1 MRQQQRYD
9 MPSFALTEWNFVSK
23 SLSQAINE
31 KYQVWV
37 AHHMTH
43 MDNLRPI
50 LQAGELR
57 SYNLMRVQSYR
68 NLANEDVQA
77 GRAAITV
84 AASQRP
90 LHDYVPLY
98 LGFKTPMVAINQ
110 AHNEDLL
117 FLRFSLDV
125 LATPGSIVC
134 DGNARSN
141 ASKFYLFT
149 GPDVFSNLDVTAIR
163 SVKYAKDLEL
173 KRKKQAEVLIP
184 DRLPMAQMLDMI
196 CYSESAQTRAL
207 SILTEFGINKA
218 VKVNRGWYFVNSPQT
233 GPKEG

>member
-1 MRQQQRYD
+1 MRQQVECDKYY
-9 MPSFALTEWNFVSK
+9 ALTEWNFVSK
-23 SLSQAINE
+23 SLSQTINE

-43 MDNLRPI
+43 IDNLRPI

-57 SYNLMRVQSYR
+57 SYNLMRGHSYR

-77 GRAAITV
+77 GRAAIVV

-110 AHNEDLL
+110 VHNEDLL
-117 FLRFSLDV
+117 FLRFSLDI
-125 LATPGSIVC
+125 LATPGSVVS

-141 ASKFYLFT
+141 ASKFYLFG
-149 GPDVFSNLDVTAIR
+149 GPEIFSNLDVAAIR

-184 DRLPMAQMLDMI
+184 YRLHMSQMLDMI
-196 CYSESAQTRAL
+196 CYSESAKTRAL
-207 SILTEFGINKA
+207 SILSEFGISKA
-218 VKVNRGWYFVNSPQT
+218 VKVNTGWYFVSSLQT
-233 GPKEG
+233 SPKEG

>member
-1 MRQQQRYD
+1 MITTTLLPKR
-9 MPSFALTEWNFVSK
+9 NFVSK
-23 SLSQAINE
+23 SLSQTINE

-37 AHHMTH
+37 THHMTH
-43 MDNLRPI
+43 IDNLRPI

-57 SYNLMRVQSYR
+57 SYNLMRGQSYR

-84 AASQRP
+84 PPSQRP

-110 AHNEDLL
+110 AHNEDLF
-117 FLRFSLDV
+117 FLRFSLDI
-125 LATPGSIVC
+125 LATPGAIVC

-149 GPDVFSNLDVTAIR
+149 VPDVFSNLDIAAVR
-163 SVKYAKDLEL
+163 SVKYARDPEL
-173 KRKKQAEVLIP
+173 KRKKQAEILIP
-184 DRLPMAQMLDMI
+184 DRLPMAQMLDRI
-196 CYSESAQTRAL
+196 CFSESAKTRAL
-207 SILTEFGINKA
+207 SILSEFGIKNA
-218 VKVNRGWYFVNSPQT
+218 VKVNRGWYFVDSAPTSPE
-233 GPKEG
+233 EG

>member
-1 MRQQQRYD
+1 MLQQKRCGKR
-9 MPSFALTEWNFVSK
+9 FALTEWNFVSK
-23 SLSQAINE
+23 SLSQTINE

-50 LQAGELR
+50 LHAQELR
-57 SYNLMRVQSYR
+57 SYNLMRGQSYR

-77 GRAAITV
+77 GRAAIV
-84 AASQRP
+84 VSASQWP

-125 LATPGSIVC
+125 LATSGSIVC
-134 DGNARSN
+134 DGNARSLV
-141 ASKFYLFT
+141 SKFYLFN
-149 GPDVFSNLDVTAIR
+149 GPDVFSNLDVAAIR
-163 SVKYAKDLEL
+163 SVKYAKDPEL
-173 KRKKQAEVLIP
+173 KRKKQAEILIP
-184 DRLPMAQMLDMI
+184 DKLPVSQMLDII
-196 CYSESAQTRAL
+196 CYSESAKIRAL
-207 SILTEFGINKA
+207 SILREFGIKRA
-218 VKVNRGWYFVNSPQT
+218 VKVNQGWYFINSPQT

>member
-1 MRQQQRYD
+1 
-9 MPSFALTEWNFVSK
+9 
-23 SLSQAINE
+23 
-31 KYQVWV
+31 
-37 AHHMTH
+37 MTH
-43 MDNLRPI
+43 MNNLRPI

-57 SYNLMRVQSYR
+57 SYNLMRGQSYR

-84 AASQRP
+84 SASQKP

-110 AHNEDLL
+110 VYNEDLL
-117 FLRFSLDV
+117 FLRFSLDI
-125 LATPGSIVC
+125 LATSGSIVC

-141 ASKFYLFT
+141 ATKFYLFT
-149 GPDVFSNLDVTAIR
+149 GPDVFSSLDITAIR

-184 DRLPMAQMLDMI
+184 DRLPIAQMHDMI
-196 CYSESAQTRAL
+196 CFSESAQNRVL
-207 SILTEFGINKA
+207 SILGEFGIKKA
-218 VKVNRGWYFVNSPQT
+218 VKVNQGWYFVNSSQA

>member
-1 MRQQQRYD
+1 M
-9 MPSFALTEWNFVSK
+9 
-23 SLSQAINE
+23 SQTINE

-57 SYNLMRVQSYR
+57 SYNLMRGHSYH

-77 GRAAITV
+77 GRAAIIV
-84 AASQRP
+84 SASQNP

-110 AHNEDLL
+110 THNEDLL
-117 FLRFSLDV
+117 FLRFSLDI
-125 LATPGSIVC
+125 LATSGSVVC

-141 ASKFYLFT
+141 ASKFYLFNS
-149 GPDVFSNLDVTAIR
+149 PDVFLNLDIAAIR
-163 SVKYAKDLEL
+163 SVKYSRDPEL

-184 DRLPMAQMLDMI
+184 DRLPLSQMLDI
-196 CYSESAQTRAL
+196 VCYSENAKIRAL
-207 SILTEFGINKA
+207 SILNEFGIKKA
-218 VKVNRGWYFVNSPQT
+218 VKANQGWYFVNLPQADPT
-233 GPKEG
+233 KG

>member
-1 MRQQQRYD
+1 MRQQVGCDKCYSLSDR
-9 MPSFALTEWNFVSK
+9 NFVSK
-23 SLSQAINE
+23 SLSQTINE

-50 LQAGELR
+50 LQIGELR
-57 SYNLMRVQSYR
+57 SYNFMRGQSYR
-68 NLANEDVQA
+68 NLANEDVQS

-84 AASQRP
+84 PSSQKP

-125 LATPGSIVC
+125 LATPGAIVC
-134 DGNARSN
+134 DGSARSN

-149 GPDVFSNLDVTAIR
+149 GPDVFSSLDVTAIR
-163 SVKYAKDLEL
+163 SVKYAKDPEI

-184 DRLPMAQMLDMI
+184 DRLPMVQMLDMI
-196 CYSESAQTRAL
+196 CYSESAKTRAL
-207 SILTEFGINKA
+207 SILIEFGKKKA
-218 VKVNRGWYFVNSPQT
+218 VKVNPGWYFVNSP
-233 GPKEG
+233 

>member
-1 MRQQQRYD
+1 M
-9 MPSFALTEWNFVSK
+9 SK
-23 SLSQAINE
+23 LLSHTINE

-43 MDNLRPI
+43 MDNLPSI
-50 LQAGELR
+50 LQAKELR
-57 SYNLMRVQSYR
+57 SYNLMRGHSYR

-77 GRAAITV
+77 GRAAV
-84 AASQRP
+84 VVSSSNRP

-117 FLRFSLDV
+117 FLRFSLDI
-125 LATPGSIVC
+125 LAFPGTVVS

-141 ASKFYLFT
+141 ASKFYLFS
-149 GPDVFSNLDVTAIR
+149 GPDTFSNLDIAAIR
-163 SVKYAKDLEL
+163 SVKYARNPEL

-184 DRLPMAQMLDMI
+184 NRLPVSQMLDII
-196 CYSESAQTRAL
+196 CHDDSAKNRVL
-207 SILTEFGINKA
+207 SILSEFGIKKS
-218 VKVNRGWYFVNSPQT
+218 VKVNQGWYFISSP
-233 GPKEG
+233 GSSLKEG

>member
-1 MRQQQRYD
+1 M
-9 MPSFALTEWNFVSK
+9 SK
-23 SLSQAINE
+23 SLSQTINE

-50 LQAGELR
+50 LQSGELR
-57 SYNLMRVQSYR
+57 SYNLMRGQSYR
-68 NLANEDVQA
+68 NLANEDVQS

-84 AASQRP
+84 PASQKP

-110 AHNEDLL
+110 AHKEDLL

-125 LATPGSIVC
+125 LATPGAIVC

-141 ASKFYLFT
+141 SSKFYLFT
-149 GPDVFSNLDVTAIR
+149 GPEVFSSLDVTAIR
-163 SVKYAKDLEL
+163 SVKYAKDPEL

-184 DRLPMAQMLDMI
+184 DRLPVAQMLDMI
-196 CYSESAQTRAL
+196 CYSESAKTRAL
-207 SILTEFGINKA
+207 SILTEFGIKKA
-218 VKVNRGWYFVNSPQT
+218 VKVNQGWYFVNSPQA

>member
-1 MRQQQRYD
+1 MSQ
-9 MPSFALTEWNFVSK
+9 
-23 SLSQAINE
+23 SLSRTINE

-43 MDNLRPI
+43 MDNLRSI

-57 SYNLMRVQSYR
+57 SYNLMRGQSYR

-77 GRAAITV
+77 GRAAIVVSAT
-84 AASQRP
+84 QRP

-110 AHNEDLL
+110 THNEELL

-125 LATPGSIVC
+125 LATIGSVVC
-134 DGNARSN
+134 DGNARSH

-149 GPDVFSNLDVTAIR
+149 DPDVFSNLDVAAIR
-163 SVKYAKDLEL
+163 SVKYAKDPEL
-173 KRKKQAEVLIP
+173 KRRKQAEILIP
-184 DRLPMAQMLDMI
+184 DRLPMSQMLDMI

-207 SILTEFGINKA
+207 SILNEFGIKRA
-218 VKVNRGWYFVNSPQT
+218 VKVNQGWYFVNSPQAD
-233 GPKEG
+233 PKEG

>member
-1 MRQQQRYD
+1 MRRQDEYD
-9 MPSFALTEWNFVSK
+9 KRFAITERNFVSK
-23 SLSQAINE
+23 SLSHTINE

-57 SYNLMRVQSYR
+57 SYNLMRGQTYH

-77 GRAAITV
+77 GRAAIIV
-84 AASQRP
+84 SASQKP

-117 FLRFSLDV
+117 FLRFSLDI
-125 LATPGSIVC
+125 LATAGAVVC

-141 ASKFYLFT
+141 GSKFYLFN
-149 GPDVFSNLDVTAIR
+149 GPDVFSNLDVKAIR
-163 SVKYAKDLEL
+163 SVKYSGDTEL

-184 DRLPMAQMLDMI
+184 DHLPVSQMLDI
-196 CYSESAQTRAL
+196 VCYSESARTRAL
-207 SILTEFGINKA
+207 SILSEFGIRKA
-218 VKVNRGWYFVNSPQT
+218 VKANQGWYFVNSPHT
-233 GPKEG
+233 RPKEG

>member
-1 MRQQQRYD
+1 M
-9 MPSFALTEWNFVSK
+9 SK
-23 SLSQAINE
+23 SLSQTINE

-50 LQAGELR
+50 LQSGELQ
-57 SYNLMRVQSYR
+57 SYNLMRGQSYC

-84 AASQRP
+84 PASQRP

-110 AHNEDLL
+110 AHNADLL

-125 LATPGSIVC
+125 LATPESIVC
-134 DGNARSN
+134 DGNARSS

-149 GPDVFSNLDVTAIR
+149 GPDVFSSLDVTAIR
-163 SVKYAKDLEL
+163 SVKYVKDPEL

-184 DRLPMAQMLDMI
+184 DRLPIAQMLDMI
-196 CYSESAQTRAL
+196 CYSESAQTHAL
-207 SILTEFGINKA
+207 SILTEFGIKKA
-218 VKVNRGWYFVNSPQT
+218 VKVNQGWYFVNSPQT

>member
-1 MRQQQRYD
+1 MY
-9 MPSFALTEWNFVSK
+9 FASIERSFVSK
-23 SLSQAINE
+23 SLSQTINE

-37 AHHMTH
+37 SYHMTH
-43 MDNLRPI
+43 MENLRPI

-57 SYNLMRVQSYR
+57 SYNLMKGQSYR

-77 GRAAITV
+77 GRAAIV
-84 AASQRP
+84 VSASKKP

-117 FLRFSLDV
+117 FLRFSLDI
-125 LATPGSIVC
+125 LATPGSIVS

-141 ASKFYLFT
+141 ASKFYLFS
-149 GPDVFSNLDVTAIR
+149 GPDVFSNLDVAAVR
-163 SVKYAKDLEL
+163 SVKYAKDSEL
-173 KRKKQAEVLIP
+173 KRKKQAEILIP
-184 DRLPMAQMLDMI
+184 DRLPMSQMLDMI

-207 SILTEFGINKA
+207 SILSEFDIKKTVKINQ
-218 VKVNRGWYFVNSPQT
+218 GWYFINSLKAS
-233 GPKEG
+233 PKEG

>member
-1 MRQQQRYD
+1 M
-9 MPSFALTEWNFVSK
+9 SK
-23 SLSQAINE
+23 SLSQTINE

-50 LQAGELR
+50 LQSGELR
-57 SYNLMRVQSYR
+57 SYNLMRGQSYR

-84 AASQRP
+84 PASQKP

-125 LATPGSIVC
+125 LATPGSLVC

-141 ASKFYLFT
+141 DSKFYLFT
-149 GPDVFSNLDVTAIR
+149 GPDVFSSLDITAIR
-163 SVKYAKDLEL
+163 SVKYAKDPEL
-173 KRKKQAEVLIP
+173 KRKKQVEVLIP
-184 DRLPMAQMLDMI
+184 DRLPIAQMLDMI

-207 SILTEFGINKA
+207 SILTEFGIKKA
-218 VKVNRGWYFVNSPQT
+218 VKVNQGWYFVNSPRT

>member
-1 MRQQQRYD
+1 M
-9 MPSFALTEWNFVSK
+9 SK
-23 SLSQAINE
+23 SLSQTINE

-50 LQAGELR
+50 LQSGELR
-57 SYNLMRVQSYR
+57 SYNLMRGQSYR

-84 AASQRP
+84 SAAQRP
-90 LHDYVPLY
+90 LHDFVPLY
-98 LGFKTPMVAINQ
+98 LGFKTPMVAISQ
-110 AHNEDLL
+110 VHNEDLL

-125 LATPGSIVC
+125 LATPGSVVC

-141 ASKFYLFT
+141 ASKFYLFS
-149 GPDVFSNLDVTAIR
+149 GPDVFANLDVAAVRT
-163 SVKYAKDLEL
+163 VKYAKDPEL
-173 KRKKQAEVLIP
+173 KRKKQAEILIP
-184 DRLPMAQMLDMI
+184 DRLPIAQMLDMI
-196 CYSESAQTRAL
+196 CYSEGAKTRAL
-207 SILTEFGINKA
+207 SILSEFGIKKA
-218 VKVNRGWYFVNSPQT
+218 VNVNQSWYFKSSQQV